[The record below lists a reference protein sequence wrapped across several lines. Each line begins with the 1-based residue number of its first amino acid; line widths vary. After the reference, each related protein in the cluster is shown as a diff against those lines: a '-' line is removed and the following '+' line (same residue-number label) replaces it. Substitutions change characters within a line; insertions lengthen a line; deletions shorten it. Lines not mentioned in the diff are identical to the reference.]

1 VGHSDHDVRSS
12 LPIFVVRKLAVLVA
26 TLLAAAAIS
35 FVFLTSS
42 MNDRSVVAVAHDV
55 PTYLSDTFLH
65 GDFGETHGGACN
77 PPRPPPDLVPQCG
90 RYGPGPIAHLLAD
103 RVPIDLQLILGGLL
117 FGALAGIAAG
127 WICAVR
133 PQARSTDV
141 LKAVT
146 AFQLSCPPY
155 WQGLMVLVFFAAG
168 TGSVL
173 PLPFLSGQD
182 DFAYLSDDPLGWAK
196 AMWMPMVLVG
206 LPLAAYVARIADVAL
221 REQLH
226 EDYLRTARSKG
237 LRERIVVG
245 RHALPVATTPIAL
258 MTGMNMP
265 TVLLNAALMES
276 AFNIPGYYR
285 MIKPA
290 FYSKDLPV
298 IQGLVVEGVVL
309 VVVAN
314 VIVDI
319 IQAALDPRVR
329 A

>member
-1 VGHSDHDVRSS
+1 VRSS
-12 LPIFVVRKLAVLVA
+12 LPLFVARKLAMVVA
-26 TLLAAAAIS
+26 TLLLAAAIS

-42 MNDRSVVAVAHDV
+42 MHDRSVVTVAGDV
-55 PTYLSDTFLH
+55 PAYLSDTFLH
-65 GDFGETHGGACN
+65 GDFGVTGGGKCQ
-77 PPRPPPDLVPQCG
+77 PPHPPPDTVPQCG
-90 RYGPGPIAHLLAD
+90 AYGPGPIAHLLAD

-117 FGALAGIAAG
+117 FGAIAGIAAG
-127 WICAVR
+127 WVCAVR
-133 PQARSTDV
+133 PRARLTHE

-155 WQGLMVLVFFAAG
+155 FQGLVVLVFFAAG
-168 TGSVL
+168 SGTL
-173 PLPFLSGQD
+173 LQLPFVSGQG
-182 DFAYLSDDPLGWAK
+182 DFAYLSDDPVRWAK

-221 REQLH
+221 REQLQ
-226 EDYLRTARSKG
+226 EDYMRTARAKG

-285 MIKPA
+285 MIKAA
-290 FYSKDLPV
+290 FYSRDLPV